1 MRMRMGIVSLLE
13 PVAIDRSFEN
23 INAIEG
29 IVEIGILER
38 EASSLHVREVVVSV
52 ARVAVWEDRGDDP
65 VER

>member
-1 MRMRMGIVSLLE
+1 MRMRMGIVYLLE
-13 PVAIDRSFEN
+13 PVAIDSSFEN